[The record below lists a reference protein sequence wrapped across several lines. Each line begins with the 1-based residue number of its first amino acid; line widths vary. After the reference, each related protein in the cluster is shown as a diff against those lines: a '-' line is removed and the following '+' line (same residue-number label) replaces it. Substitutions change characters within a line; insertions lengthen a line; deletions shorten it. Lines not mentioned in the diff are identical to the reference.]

1 MLQRLATELGPW
13 SWWIVGFVLLAAE
26 LIAPGV
32 FLIWIGVAA
41 LVIGVFSL
49 FLWDAAIWAWQLQLV
64 LFAALSV
71 VFALLGRKHFGRNR
85 GASDE
90 PFLNQRE
97 ASLVG
102 RTATL
107 QEPIV
112 EGRGRIRLD
121 DTWWPV
127 NGEDMPAGTRVRI
140 ASARGRT
147 LTVEPIDR

>member
-32 FLIWIGVAA
+32 FLIWIGLAA
-41 LVIGVFSL
+41 LVIGALSL
-49 FLWDAAIWAWQLQLV
+49 FLWDAAVWAWQLV

-71 VFALLGRKHFGRNR
+71 VFALLGRKYFGRNR
-85 GASDE
+85 AASDE

-127 NGEDMPAGTRVRI
+127 NGEDLPAGTRVRI

-147 LTVEPIDR
+147 LTIEPMDR

>member
-32 FLIWIGVAA
+32 FLIWIGIAA

-71 VFALLGRKHFGRNR
+71 VFALLGRKYFGRNR
-85 GASDE
+85 GQATSHSLISGRQALSAARR
-90 PFLNQRE
+90 PFRNRLSKGV
-97 ASLVG
+97 AGSGWTIHGG
-102 RTATL
+102 R
-107 QEPIV
+107 
-112 EGRGRIRLD
+112 
-121 DTWWPV
+121 
-127 NGEDMPAGTRVRI
+127 
-140 ASARGRT
+140 
-147 LTVEPIDR
+147 